1 MKMNMFFF
9 TALLVFLFSQ
19 RVIAEPEMVFVKG
32 GCFQMG
38 DIFGKGDEIER
49 PVHKVCLDDFYM
61 GKYEVTQREW
71 VEIIGANPSGFKGCD
86 NCPVENVSWEDVSK
100 YIKKLREKTG
110 KEYRLPTEAEWEYA
124 ARSGGKKELWAGTSD
139 DVKLGDYAWHHY
151 NTDDSTHPVGQKKP
165 NGLGIYDMSG
175 NVSEWVW
182 DGYNKKYYETS
193 PKDNPKAPL
202 DEHEIERVI
211 RGGSWVSNPWAIRT
225 TDRSRNAPDTK
236 DPVCGF
242 RLALSIQ

>member
-1 MKMNMFFF
+1 MKMNLLFVAAF
-9 TALLVFLFSQ
+9 LVFLFSQ
-19 RVIAEPEMVFVKG
+19 KVIAEPETVFVKG

-49 PVHKVCLDDFYM
+49 PVHKVCLDDFYI

-110 KEYRLPTEAEWEYA
+110 KQYRLPTEAEWEYA

-139 DVKLGDYAWHHY
+139 DLKLGDYAWTRN
-151 NTDDSTHPVGQKKP
+151 NTDESTFPVGQKKP

-202 DEHEIERVI
+202 DEHEIERVF
-211 RGGSWVSNPWAIRT
+211 RGGSWVSNLWAIRT
-225 TDRSRNAPDTK
+225 TDRSRNSPDTK

>member
-1 MKMNMFFF
+1 MKMNIFFF

-19 RVIAEPEMVFVKG
+19 RVIAEPEIVFVKG

-38 DIFGKGDEIER
+38 DIFGKGDEDER
-49 PVHKVCLDDFYM
+49 PVHKVCVDDFYI
-61 GKYEVTQREW
+61 GKYEVKQREW
-71 VEIIGANPSGFKGCD
+71 VEIMGANPSGFKDCND
-86 NCPVENVSWEDVSK
+86 CPVENVSWVDVSK

-110 KEYRLPTEAEWEYA
+110 KKYRLPTEAEWEYA
-124 ARSGGKKELWAGTSD
+124 ARSGGKKDLWAGTSD
-139 DVKLGDYAWHHY
+139 DVKLGDYAWNYY
-151 NTDDSTHPVGQKKP
+151 NADESTHPVGQKKP
-165 NGLGIYDMSG
+165 NWLGIYDMSG

-202 DEHEIERVI
+202 DEHEIERVF
-211 RGGSWVSNPWAIRT
+211 RGGSWISNPWAIRT
-225 TDRSRNAPDTK
+225 TDRSRYAPDTK

>member
-19 RVIAEPEMVFVKG
+19 RVVAEPEMVFVEG